1 MSKHAALRKNQIVF
15 ISTYVS
21 SSFFLEKGKSRLAN
35 LCHASSTQAIW
46 MSDCS
51 IKMRAFFLGPLAS
64 GPDWIPTTSRK
75 TAQWDDF
82 GWSDLYNDY
91 ELWFMKIPNWQRKCG
106 TVEYR
111 WSRGLLS
118 QLWANHVFLFK
129 KFLTFDKLAGIPQL
143 LARSEERHTSACGK
157 RCPALSVKTS
167 RLFGYIVVF
176 AAATAHCTHSFS
188 SIPFALRF
196 ERAQIAQ
203 SADRALRR
211 RKGGGR
217 WSRRRRRAGAT
228 GRATGTTATATPTV
242 TATAPPL
249 DQWWCKGMNMWRC
262 DEDVNMWRCIA
273 DLHF

>member
-1 MSKHAALRKNQIVF
+1 MIAADLTYIMIMNYDSWKFQIGNASVERW
-15 ISTYVS
+15 ST
-21 SSFFLEKGKSRLAN
+21 G
-35 LCHASSTQAIW
+35 
-46 MSDCS
+46 
-51 IKMRAFFLGPLAS
+51 G
-64 GPDWIPTTSRK
+64 
-75 TAQWDDF
+75 
-82 GWSDLYNDY
+82 
-91 ELWFMKIPNWQRKCG
+91 
-106 TVEYR
+106 
-111 WSRGLLS
+111 SRGLLS
-118 QLWANHVFLFK
+118 QLWADHVFLFK

-188 SIPFALRF
+188 SIPFALCF

-217 WSRRRRRAGAT
+217 WSRRRRAGAT

>member
-1 MSKHAALRKNQIVF
+1 M
-15 ISTYVS
+15 S

-111 WSRGLLS
+111 WFQGPAL
-118 QLWANHVFLFK
+118 
-129 KFLTFDKLAGIPQL
+129 
-143 LARSEERHTSACGK
+143 
-157 RCPALSVKTS
+157 PALSQSCISFQKVLDVRQTCGHS
-167 RLFGYIVVF
+167 
-176 AAATAHCTHSFS
+176 AA
-188 SIPFALRF
+188 PGK
-196 ERAQIAQ
+196 E
-203 SADRALRR
+203 R
-211 RKGGGR
+211 RKAHIR
-217 WSRRRRRAGAT
+217 MRKKVPSTFRQDISIVWIHCSFCSRYCTLYA
-228 GRATGTTATATPTV
+228 
-242 TATAPPL
+242 
-249 DQWWCKGMNMWRC
+249 
-262 DEDVNMWRCIA
+262 
-273 DLHF
+273 